1 MTVAEIKRD
10 PWAARDDAAR
20 KLRDAADRIE
30 ALYISEDGM
39 IEDAEYR
46 KEIVSQIK
54 KAHKV
59 ANIANKEV

>member
-1 MTVAEIKRD
+1 MTAEEIKRD
-10 PWAARDDAAR
+10 PWSASDDAAR